1 MKPWGR
7 FHAIDVDHAGGV
19 ALVARELA
27 KGGLIHADAET
38 VDGRSLGDVA
48 TAVVERPGQVVVRP
62 IEAPIKASGSLR
74 ILRGNLAPK
83 GCVVKLTVDRTRHR
97 GPARVFDGEPECF
110 AAVKAGQIRPGDVV
124 VIRYEGPAGAPGM
137 PEMLQVTGA
146 IIGEGLG
153 NEVALVT
160 DGRFSGATHGFM
172 VGHVAPEAARRGP
185 LAALQDGDMVVIDVE
200 MQELRVELSD
210 DQVAARLRGWV
221 SPEPRYK
228 GGVLGKYAA
237 LVSSASEGAVTRAVA
252 ES

>member
-1 MKPWGR
+1 
-7 FHAIDVDHAGGV
+7 
-19 ALVARELA
+19 
-27 KGGLIHADAET
+27 
-38 VDGRSLGDVA
+38 
-48 TAVVERPGQVVVRP
+48 
-62 IEAPIKASGSLR
+62 
-74 ILRGNLAPK
+74 
-83 GCVVKLTVDRTRHR
+83 
-97 GPARVFDGEPECF
+97 
-110 AAVKAGQIRPGDVV
+110 
-124 VIRYEGPAGAPGM
+124 M

-172 VGHVAPEAARRGP
+172 VGHVPPEAARRGP